1 MISEFKNKDRINTNL
16 LVKNV
21 VNGVTS
27 KGSKYLSITLQ
38 DKSGTIEGKYWDV
51 SDSQSELIKAG
62 HVYQF
67 QAEVLEYNK
76 ALQLRVNKAIAIE
89 ENRRCDSFNNQS

>member
-1 MISEFKNKDRINTNL
+1 MIMISEFKNKDRINTSL

-51 SDSQSELIKAG
+51 SDSQ
-62 HVYQF
+62 
-67 QAEVLEYNK
+67 
-76 ALQLRVNKAIAIE
+76 
-89 ENRRCDSFNNQS
+89 